1 MNKAPAYLFTVLLA
15 GLVLV
20 LGAPAASAHGGPIK
34 LEVTGDGA
42 DNVNVLVTYKK
53 DGHPVTE
60 IVEATLTATSA
71 DGRSFGPVPLRS
83 APEGQNLYHAAEPL
97 PSGEWKVTVK
107 ATEPSKAKATVKV
120 KAGVVAAAPVATTA
134 PGPVQATAPAQAHAH
149 DKAAA
154 TATAA
159 DEDGA
164 MGMPFKIGIIVLAAL
179 AALAAWIGLAR
190 RHRHA
195 GVRR

>member
-1 MNKAPAYLFTVLLA
+1 MNKAPAYVLTILLA
-15 GLVLV
+15 GLMLV

-60 IVEATLTATSA
+60 IVEATLKATSA

-83 APEGQNLYHAAEPL
+83 APEGQNLYHSAEPL
-97 PSGEWKVTVK
+97 PSGEWRVTVT

-120 KAGVVAAAPVATTA
+120 KAGVIAASPVAATA
-134 PGPVQATAPAQAHAH
+134 PASGQATAPARN
-149 DKAAA
+149 KAAA
-154 TATAA
+154 PATVM
-159 DEDGA
+159 DDQGA
-164 MGMPFKIGIIVLAAL
+164 MGTPLKIGIIVLVAL
-179 AALAAWIGLAR
+179 VALAAWIALAW
-190 RHRHA
+190 RHRM